1 MTISSPT
8 AAYGNGT
15 GAHRPDAPTAYSDE
29 GTQVTRIRTRRGNE
43 TKASFKTSEFAVFV
57 AAVIGVLLAS
67 YFVKATDGHADYFLA
82 DRAWFYVVL
91 LSIGYMVSRGL
102 AKSGS
107 RYRGDA

>member
-1 MTISSPT
+1 MTISNHT
-8 AAYGNGT
+8 A
-15 GAHRPDAPTAYSDE
+15 AHRPDMPAAYSDE
-29 GTQVTRIRTRRGNE
+29 NTNVTPNRARRGKE

-57 AAVIGVLLAS
+57 AAVTGVLLAS
-67 YFVKATDGHADYFLA
+67 YLVKATDGHADYFLA

-107 RYRGDA
+107 RHRGDV

>member
-1 MTISSPT
+1 MTISNP
-8 AAYGNGT
+8 AA
-15 GAHRPDAPTAYSDE
+15 ARRPDAPIAYSADD
-29 GTQVTRIRTRRGNE
+29 TDVSRVRSQRANE

-67 YFVKATDGHADYFLA
+67 YLVKATDGHADYFLA

-107 RYRGDA
+107 RHRGDA

>member
-1 MTISSPT
+1 MTISNP
-8 AAYGNGT
+8 AAT
-15 GAHRPDAPTAYSDE
+15 QPRHDAQTAYSADDADVSR
-29 GTQVTRIRTRRGNE
+29 VTRHGGRRGNE
-43 TKASFKTSEFAVFV
+43 TKASFKTTEFAVFV

-67 YFVKATDGHADYFLA
+67 YLVKATDGHADYFMA

-107 RYRGDA
+107 RHRGDV

>member
-1 MTISSPT
+1 MTISNH
-8 AAYGNGT
+8 AAT
-15 GAHRPDAPTAYSDE
+15 HRPEAPSAYSAENTDISP
-29 GTQVTRIRTRRGNE
+29 VRPRRVNE

-67 YFVKATDGHADYFLA
+67 YLVKATDGHADYFLA

-102 AKSGS
+102 AKCGS
-107 RYRGDA
+107 RHRDDA

>member
-1 MTISSPT
+1 MTISNSTT
-8 AAYGNGT
+8 AAQ
-15 GAHRPDAPTAYSDE
+15 RPSAPTAYSADD
-29 GTQVTRIRTRRGNE
+29 TDATRVRARRGTE

-67 YFVKATDGHADYFLA
+67 YLVKATDGHADYFMA

-102 AKSGS
+102 AKCGS
-107 RYRGDA
+107 RNHRDS

>member
-1 MTISSPT
+1 MAFTNPGT
-8 AAYGNGT
+8 THHADAPAAYS
-15 GAHRPDAPTAYSDE
+15 AE
-29 GTQVTRIRTRRGNE
+29 GTDVGRVRSRVGHE

-57 AAVIGVLLAS
+57 VAVIGVLLAS
-67 YFVKATDGHADYFLA
+67 YLVKATDGHADYFMA

-107 RYRGDA
+107 RHRNDA